1 MVSPREYT
9 SRRIAI
15 IDALVE
21 KLEEIDG
28 SGNYRTD
35 LNGNV
40 SRRLK
45 FWDEVEEFPA
55 VHISA
60 GSETREYLGAQNKTR
75 FMNITLRCYV
85 NDENSVEALEGLLE
99 DVETVLD
106 THSRLRYV
114 DRKYDFQYT
123 QLITVLSLDTDE
135 GALEPLGV
143 GEIVCEVRY

>member
-1 MVSPREYT
+1 M
-9 SRRIAI
+9 
-15 IDALVE
+15 
-21 KLEEIDG
+21 
-28 SGNYRTD
+28 
-35 LNGNV
+35 NGNV

>member
-1 MVSPREYT
+1 MTSRREYT

-45 FWDEVEEFPA
+45 FWDEVDEFPA
-55 VHISA
+55 IHISA
-60 GSETREYLGAQNKTR
+60 GAETREYLGAQNKTR
-75 FMNITLRCYV
+75 FMQVTLRCYV
-85 NDENSVEALEGLLE
+85 NDEDSVEALEGLME

-135 GALEPLGV
+135 GVLEPLGV

>member
-1 MVSPREYT
+1 MTSPREFT

-15 IDALVE
+15 VDALVE

-28 SGNYRTD
+28 GGNYRTD
-35 LNGNV
+35 LSGNV

-45 FWDEVEEFPA
+45 FWDEIDQFPA
-55 VHISA
+55 IHVSA
-60 GSETREYLGAQNKTR
+60 GAETREYLGAQNKTR
-75 FMNITLRCYV
+75 FMNLTLRCYV
-85 NDENSVEALEGLLE
+85 NDENSVEALEGLME

-135 GALEPLGV
+135 GVLEPLGV

>member
-1 MVSPREYT
+1 MTSPREFT

-15 IDALVE
+15 VDALVE

-40 SRRLK
+40 SRRLR
-45 FWDEVEEFPA
+45 FWDEVDEFPA
-55 VHISA
+55 IHVSA

-75 FMNITLRCYV
+75 FMNLTLRCYV
-85 NDENSVEALEGLLE
+85 NDENSVEAVEGLME

>member
-1 MVSPREYT
+1 MTSPREYT

-45 FWDEVEEFPA
+45 FWDEVDEFPA
-55 VHISA
+55 IHVSA
-60 GSETREYLGAQNKTR
+60 GAETREYLGAQNKTR
-75 FMNITLRCYV
+75 FMQVTLRCYV
-85 NDENSVEALEGLLE
+85 NDEDSVEALEGLME

-135 GALEPLGV
+135 GVLEPLGV

>member
-1 MVSPREYT
+1 MTSPREFT

-15 IDALVE
+15 VDALVE
-21 KLEEIDG
+21 KLEEIVG

-40 SRRLK
+40 SRRLR
-45 FWDEVEEFPA
+45 FWDEVDEFPA
-55 VHISA
+55 IHVSA

-75 FMNITLRCYV
+75 FMNLTLRCYV
-85 NDENSVEALEGLLE
+85 NDENSVEALEGLME

>member
-1 MVSPREYT
+1 MTSPREYT

-15 IDALVE
+15 IDAIVE

-45 FWDEVEEFPA
+45 FWDEVDEFPA

-60 GSETREYLGAQNKTR
+60 GAETREYLGAQNKTR
-75 FMNITLRCYV
+75 FMTVTIRCYV
-85 NDENSVEALEGLLE
+85 SDENSVEALEGLME

-135 GALEPLGV
+135 GVLEPLGV

>member
-1 MVSPREYT
+1 MTSPREFT

-15 IDALVE
+15 VDALVE

-40 SRRLK
+40 SRRLR
-45 FWDEVEEFPA
+45 FWDEVDEFPA
-55 VHISA
+55 IHVSA

-75 FMNITLRCYV
+75 FMNLTLRCYV
-85 NDENSVEALEGLLE
+85 NDENSVEALEGLME

-123 QLITVLSLDTDE
+123 QLITVLSLDIDE

>member
-1 MVSPREYT
+1 MTSPREFT

-45 FWDEVEEFPA
+45 FWDEVDEFPA
-55 VHISA
+55 LHISA
-60 GSETREYLGAQNKTR
+60 GAETREYLGAQNKTR
-75 FMNITLRCYV
+75 FMNVTLRCYV
-85 NDENSVEALEGLLE
+85 NDENSVEALEGLME

-135 GALEPLGV
+135 GVLEPLGV

>member
-1 MVSPREYT
+1 MTSPREYT

-45 FWDEVEEFPA
+45 FWDEVDEFA
-55 VHISA
+55 ALHISA
-60 GSETREYLGAQNKTR
+60 GAETREYLGAQNKTR
-75 FMNITLRCYV
+75 FMTVTIRCYV
-85 NDENSVEALEGLLE
+85 SDENSVEALEGLME

-135 GALEPLGV
+135 GVLEPLGV

>member
-1 MVSPREYT
+1 MTSPREFT

-15 IDALVE
+15 VDALVE

-28 SGNYRTD
+28 SGNYRAD

-40 SRRLK
+40 SRRLR
-45 FWDEVEEFPA
+45 FWDEVDEFPA
-55 VHISA
+55 IHVSA

-75 FMNITLRCYV
+75 FMNLTLRCYV

-135 GALEPLGV
+135 GVLEPLGV

>member
-1 MVSPREYT
+1 MTSPREFT

-15 IDALVE
+15 VDALVE

-40 SRRLK
+40 SRRLR
-45 FWDEVEEFPA
+45 FWDEVDEFPA
-55 VHISA
+55 IHVSA

-75 FMNITLRCYV
+75 FMNLTLRCYV
-85 NDENSVEALEGLLE
+85 NDENSVEALEGLME

-135 GALEPLGV
+135 GVLEPLGV

>member
-1 MVSPREYT
+1 MTSPREFT

-15 IDALVE
+15 VDALVE

-40 SRRLK
+40 SRRLR
-45 FWDEVEEFPA
+45 FWDEVDEFPA
-55 VHISA
+55 IHVSA

-75 FMNITLRCYV
+75 FMNLTLRCYV
-85 NDENSVEALEGLLE
+85 NDENSVEALEGLME

>member
-45 FWDEVEEFPA
+45 FWDEVDEFPA
-55 VHISA
+55 IHISA
-60 GSETREYLGAQNKTR
+60 GAETREYLGAQNKTR
-75 FMNITLRCYV
+75 FMQVTLRCYV
-85 NDENSVEALEGLLE
+85 NDEDSVEALEGLME

-135 GALEPLGV
+135 GVLEPLGV

>member
-1 MVSPREYT
+1 MTSPREYT
-9 SRRIAI
+9 QRRIAI

-45 FWDEVEEFPA
+45 VWDEVDEFPA
-55 VHISA
+55 IHISA
-60 GSETREYLGAQNKTR
+60 GAETREYLGAQNKTR
-75 FMNITLRCYV
+75 FMQVTLRCYV
-85 NDENSVEALEGLLE
+85 NDEDSVEALEGLME

-135 GALEPLGV
+135 GVLEPLGV

>member
-1 MVSPREYT
+1 MTSPREYT

-15 IDALVE
+15 NDALVE

-45 FWDEVEEFPA
+45 FWDEVDEFPA
-55 VHISA
+55 IHISA
-60 GSETREYLGAQNKTR
+60 GAETREYLGAQNKTR
-75 FMNITLRCYV
+75 FMQVTLRCYV
-85 NDENSVEALEGLLE
+85 NDEDSVEALEGLME

-135 GALEPLGV
+135 GVLEPLGV

>member
-135 GALEPLGV
+135 GVLEPLGV

>member
-1 MVSPREYT
+1 MTSPREYT

-45 FWDEVEEFPA
+45 FWDEVDEFPA
-55 VHISA
+55 IHISA
-60 GSETREYLGAQNKTR
+60 GAETREYLGAQNKTR
-75 FMNITLRCYV
+75 FMQVTLRCYV
-85 NDENSVEALEGLLE
+85 NDEDSVEALEGVME

-135 GALEPLGV
+135 GVLEPLGV

>member
-1 MVSPREYT
+1 MTSPREYT

-15 IDALVE
+15 VDALVE

-28 SGNYRTD
+28 GGNYRTD

-45 FWDEVEEFPA
+45 FWDEVDEFPA
-55 VHISA
+55 LHISA
-60 GSETREYLGAQNKTR
+60 GAETREYLGAQNKTR
-75 FMNITLRCYV
+75 FMTVTIRCYV
-85 NDENSVEALEGLLE
+85 SDENSVEALEGLME

-135 GALEPLGV
+135 GVLEPLGV

>member
-1 MVSPREYT
+1 MTSPREDT

-45 FWDEVEEFPA
+45 FWDEVDEFPA

-60 GSETREYLGAQNKTR
+60 GAETREYLGAQNKTR
-75 FMNITLRCYV
+75 FMNVTFRCYV

-114 DRKYDFQYT
+114 DRKYEFQYT

-135 GALEPLGV
+135 GVLEPLVV

>member
-1 MVSPREYT
+1 MPSPREFT

-15 IDALVE
+15 VDALVE

-40 SRRLK
+40 SRRLR
-45 FWDEVEEFPA
+45 FWDEVDEFPA
-55 VHISA
+55 IHVSA

-75 FMNITLRCYV
+75 FMNLTLRCYV
-85 NDENSVEALEGLLE
+85 NDENSVEALEGLME

>member
-1 MVSPREYT
+1 MTSPREYT

-45 FWDEVEEFPA
+45 FWDEVDEFPA

-60 GSETREYLGAQNKTR
+60 GAETREYLGAQNKTR
-75 FMNITLRCYV
+75 FMNVTFRCYV
-85 NDENSVEALEGLLE
+85 IDENSVEALEGLLE

-135 GALEPLGV
+135 GVLEPLGV

>member
-1 MVSPREYT
+1 MTSPREYT

-45 FWDEVEEFPA
+45 FWDEVDEFPA
-55 VHISA
+55 IHISA
-60 GSETREYLGAQNKTR
+60 GAETREYLGAQNKTR
-75 FMNITLRCYV
+75 FMTVTLRCYV
-85 NDENSVEALEGLLE
+85 NDEDSVEALEGLME

-135 GALEPLGV
+135 GVLEPLGV

>member
-1 MVSPREYT
+1 MTSPREYT

-45 FWDEVEEFPA
+45 FWDEVDEFPA
-55 VHISA
+55 IHISA
-60 GSETREYLGAQNKTR
+60 GAESREYLGAQNKTR
-75 FMNITLRCYV
+75 FMQVTLRCYV
-85 NDENSVEALEGLLE
+85 NDEDSVEALEGLME

-135 GALEPLGV
+135 GVLEPLGV

>member
-1 MVSPREYT
+1 MTSPREFT

-15 IDALVE
+15 VDALVE

-45 FWDEVEEFPA
+45 FWDEVDEFPTIH
-55 VHISA
+55 VSA

-85 NDENSVEALEGLLE
+85 NDENSVEALEGLME

>member
-1 MVSPREYT
+1 MTSPREYT

-45 FWDEVEEFPA
+45 FWDEVDEFPA
-55 VHISA
+55 IHISA
-60 GSETREYLGAQNKTR
+60 GAETREYLGAQNKTR
-75 FMNITLRCYV
+75 FMQVTLRCYV
-85 NDENSVEALEGLLE
+85 NDEDSVEALEGLME

-135 GALEPLGV
+135 GVLEPLGV

>member
-1 MVSPREYT
+1 MTSPREFT

-15 IDALVE
+15 VDALVE

-40 SRRLK
+40 SRRLR
-45 FWDEVEEFPA
+45 FWDEVDEFPA
-55 VHISA
+55 IHVSA

-75 FMNITLRCYV
+75 FMNLTLRCYV
-85 NDENSVEALEGLLE
+85 NDEDSVEALEGLME

-135 GALEPLGV
+135 GVLEPLGV

>member
-1 MVSPREYT
+1 MTSPREYT

-35 LNGNV
+35 LNSNV

-45 FWDEVEEFPA
+45 FWDEVDEFPA
-55 VHISA
+55 IHVSA
-60 GSETREYLGAQNKTR
+60 GAETREYLGAQNKTR
-75 FMNITLRCYV
+75 FMQVTLRCYV
-85 NDENSVEALEGLLE
+85 NDEDCVEALEGLME

-135 GALEPLGV
+135 GVLEPLGV

>member
-1 MVSPREYT
+1 MPSPREFT

-15 IDALVE
+15 VDALVE

-40 SRRLK
+40 SRRLR
-45 FWDEVEEFPA
+45 FWDEVDEFPA
-55 VHISA
+55 IHVSA

-75 FMNITLRCYV
+75 FMNLTLRCYV
-85 NDENSVEALEGLLE
+85 NDENSVEALEGLME

-123 QLITVLSLDTDE
+123 QLISVLSLDTDE

>member
-1 MVSPREYT
+1 MTSPREYT

-15 IDALVE
+15 IDAIVE

-40 SRRLK
+40 SRRLR
-45 FWDEVEEFPA
+45 FWDEVDEFPA
-55 VHISA
+55 IHVSA

-75 FMNITLRCYV
+75 FMNLTLRCYV
-85 NDENSVEALEGLLE
+85 NDENSVEALEGLME

>member
-1 MVSPREYT
+1 MTSPREYT

-15 IDALVE
+15 IDAIVE

-45 FWDEVEEFPA
+45 FWDEVDEFPA

-60 GSETREYLGAQNKTR
+60 GAATREYLGAQNKTR
-75 FMNITLRCYV
+75 FMNVTFRCYV

-99 DVETVLD
+99 DVETVLE

-135 GALEPLGV
+135 GVLEPLGV

>member
-1 MVSPREYT
+1 MTSPREFT

-15 IDALVE
+15 VDALVE

-35 LNGNV
+35 LNGKV
-40 SRRLK
+40 SRRLR
-45 FWDEVEEFPA
+45 FWDEVDEFPA
-55 VHISA
+55 IHVSA

-75 FMNITLRCYV
+75 FMNLTLRCYV
-85 NDENSVEALEGLLE
+85 NDENSVEALEGLME

>member
-85 NDENSVEALEGLLE
+85 NDEDSVEALEGLME

-135 GALEPLGV
+135 GVLEPLGV

>member
-1 MVSPREYT
+1 MTSPREYT

-45 FWDEVEEFPA
+45 FWDEVDEFPA
-55 VHISA
+55 IHISA
-60 GSETREYLGAQNKTR
+60 GAETREYLGAQNKTR
-75 FMNITLRCYV
+75 FMQVTLRCYV
-85 NDENSVEALEGLLE
+85 NEEDSVEALEGLME

-135 GALEPLGV
+135 GVLEPLGV

>member
-1 MVSPREYT
+1 MTSPREYT

-15 IDALVE
+15 VDALVE

-45 FWDEVEEFPA
+45 FWDEVDEFPA
-55 VHISA
+55 IHISA
-60 GSETREYLGAQNKTR
+60 GAETREYLGAQNKTR
-75 FMNITLRCYV
+75 FMQVTLRCYV
-85 NDENSVEALEGLLE
+85 NDEDSVEALEGLME

-135 GALEPLGV
+135 GVLEPLGV

>member
-1 MVSPREYT
+1 MTSPREFT

-15 IDALVE
+15 VDALVE

-35 LNGNV
+35 LNGIV
-40 SRRLK
+40 SRRLR
-45 FWDEVEEFPA
+45 FWDEVDEFPA
-55 VHISA
+55 IHVSA

-75 FMNITLRCYV
+75 FMNLTLRCYV
-85 NDENSVEALEGLLE
+85 NDENSVEALEGLME

>member
-1 MVSPREYT
+1 MTSPREFT

-15 IDALVE
+15 VDALVE

-45 FWDEVEEFPA
+45 FWDEVDEFPA
-55 VHISA
+55 VHLSA
-60 GSETREYLGAQNKTR
+60 GAETREYLGAQNKTR
-75 FMNITLRCYV
+75 FMTLTIRCYV

-135 GALEPLGV
+135 GVLEPLGV